1 MTFVAYCKTL
11 IELLSI
17 KSSEVQSLVDA
28 AERVRHYAILYP
40 GFLPHNT
47 PDLGYVLV
55 LLRGGD
61 GALPRLRLA
70 VGVQP
75 GEPPACIYPQALA
88 SATAACATHGCAR
101 RLHRPLGTVNFHDP
115 MRPLACTY

>member
-1 MTFVAYCKTL
+1 MTYVAYCKAL
-11 IELLSI
+11 IDMLSI

-55 LLRGGD
+55 LLRSGD

-70 VGVQP
+70 VSVQP
-75 GEPPACIYPQALA
+75 GKPPACIHARKHSPLRVRAAQHMDAHISHATQQAL
-88 SATAACATHGCAR
+88 
-101 RLHRPLGTVNFHDP
+101 
-115 MRPLACTY
+115 